1 MKWNKKF
8 QYPESIKSLKK
19 TFESNIPS
27 VSLILKET
35 MPEEKKLAL
44 RNWMEKVGIK
54 DSQKSKIDA
63 SKISAFMH
71 NYIEKFL

>member
-35 MPEEKKLAL
+35 MPEEKKLVNFAARFNMRIMNTL
-44 RNWMEKVGIK
+44 KNLMVGNGHGK
-54 DSQKSKIDA
+54 GP
-63 SKISAFMH
+63 M
-71 NYIEKFL
+71 